1 MTDWSYVAVDTQQGY
16 ALADLDLTGVSI
28 TLAINAAGSMT
39 ATLPLPST
47 ADVAA
52 LRDATVPLRTTIYAV
67 ADGVP
72 IFGGIVMGRDVDLG
86 AGSVALTIVES
97 LAWWG
102 MWSFPV
108 DTWGD
113 TNNMMWALATLM
125 LPDEMA
131 AWPPLSWVPAHA
143 PLTVMGGVLGWHT
156 QSGYDVSLEGPSD
169 YTIAAEDKQNRTP
182 LDVLATL
189 SQAAHPVGFD
199 FGMEYM
205 LGPGVTPTE
214 LRDGRLQVQPYTS
227 RLSVWYPWRGRD
239 TGVMLEWP
247 GDATS
252 GHWVDDAS
260 NVATS
265 VTVEGGGLGTQSTQR
280 AEAHNESLTTAGWPW
295 VQRSVRLGQ
304 TTGKLTQLARGAAD
318 AASTVAAWP
327 TLTVRTDG
335 ATPVGSYGVGD
346 MVRVR
351 VSSPWFGAG
360 PAPGIDELWRVQ
372 QMVLSP
378 ADDTAAL
385 TLMSTWSP

>member
-125 LPDEMA
+125 LPDEMS
-131 AWPPLSWVPAHA
+131 AWPPLSWVPTHA

-156 QSGYDVSLEGPSD
+156 QSGYDVSPEGPSG
-169 YTIAAEDKQNRTP
+169 YMIAAEDKQNRTP